1 MSCWARNGTDCM
13 FVSTN
18 QGLRSLADNEQVLL
32 EALDVM
38 DGDLTCCRLGHARG
52 EPCDREELMLPML
65 GLYTE
70 IYRGRHG
77 ERAEAYAFVEP
88 IKDKLYPRSFTYTYK
103 DADGVVKSEESVL
116 FGDLVKAAELAV
128 DLSVADPDD
137 PLWRS
142 GLPDLAPGTDAPERS
157 HHLRTNHTITA
168 VHSRSMTLKR
178 SLSTLVSP
186 VPSDVMRMPPRRLR
200 SEYSTTSNR
209 SEDGIS
215 PLPPSARPDRGG
227 RPQLLR
233 SMTWRASAPTLPGL
247 DDDSDGGDG
256 MDV

>member
-1 MSCWARNGTDCM
+1 
-13 FVSTN
+13 
-18 QGLRSLADNEQVLL
+18 
-32 EALDVM
+32 
-38 DGDLTCCRLGHARG
+38 
-52 EPCDREELMLPML
+52 MLPML

-70 IYRGRHG
+70 IYRGRFG
-77 ERAEAYAFVEP
+77 ERKAAYTFVEP
-88 IKDKLYPRSFTYTYK
+88 IKDKLYPKSFTYTYK
-103 DADGVVKSEESVL
+103 DADGVAKSEEFVL

-142 GLPDLAPGTDAPERS
+142 GMPDLAPGTDAPRRS

-168 VHSRSMTLKR
+168 VHSKSLTLKR
-178 SLSTLVSP
+178 SLSTLVTTSTEP
-186 VPSDVMRMPPRRLR
+186 MRMPPRRLR
-200 SEYSTTSNR
+200 SEYSTSNR
-209 SEDGIS
+209 SGDGIS
-215 PLPPSARPDRGG
+215 PLPPSAPPDRGG

-247 DDDSDGGDG
+247 DDDTDGGDG

>member
-1 MSCWARNGTDCM
+1 
-13 FVSTN
+13 
-18 QGLRSLADNEQVLL
+18 
-32 EALDVM
+32 
-38 DGDLTCCRLGHARG
+38 
-52 EPCDREELMLPML
+52 ML

-70 IYRGRHG
+70 IYRGRFG
-77 ERAEAYAFVEP
+77 ERKAAYTFVEP
-88 IKDKLYPRSFTYTYK
+88 IKDKLYPKSFTYTYK
-103 DADGVVKSEESVL
+103 DADGVEKSEEFVL

-142 GLPDLAPGTDAPERS
+142 GMPDLAPGTDAPRRS

-168 VHSRSMTLKR
+168 VHSKSLTLKR
-178 SLSTLVSP
+178 SLSTLVTTSTEP
-186 VPSDVMRMPPRRLR
+186 MRMPPRRLR
-200 SEYSTTSNR
+200 STHSTASHHSGDSTA
-209 SEDGIS
+209 
-215 PLPPSARPDRGG
+215 PVPDRAG

-247 DDDSDGGDG
+247 DDDADGGDG